1 MAWLILAASAGW
13 DDDVQTGGEAVAGPT
28 AGAAAAL
35 AGPAA
40 NSKAGNVR
48 MAAVSA
54 LLGFTCILPGPPPS
68 GCRQA
73 ADHIVP
79 ASGQAVQYPA
89 PDTPAAA
96 ATGAS

>member
-1 MAWLILAASAGW
+1 MKPASALTATALVVPALLAGL
-13 DDDVQTGGEAVAGPT
+13 AGP